1 MILPNTKVVLNLSW
15 QTLQDIV
22 KLYWVLSSR
31 LIRAEEAVVTS
42 SGPIGGGGE
51 TVTRYSVFSRSELCS
66 AMKLKIPTFCWIDA
80 MVSCAEVKLE
90 SETVFKIT

>member
-1 MILPNTKVVLNLSW
+1 MILPNTKVALKLSW

-31 LIRAEEAVVTS
+31 LIRAEEVAVTS

-51 TVTRYSVFSRSELCS
+51 TVTKYSVFNRSELRS
-66 AMKLKIPTFCWIDA
+66 TMKLKIPTFCWIDA
-80 MVSCAEVKLE
+80 MVSCAKVKLE
-90 SETVFKIT
+90 SETVYKIT